1 MVGRLASLRVKLL
14 VAMLVA
20 GGVGL
25 IGSYLLISR
34 LERADERA
42 ADRQEALLA
51 ARAIARE
58 VAGGATR
65 DDLASMQKVMLNDR
79 IRVVRGRKLV
89 YDGPPNLRPVEL
101 TVTAPYPGGKVVLID
116 HASSGPSGAISTAK
130 LTAIAAVLLM
140 LVIGVALVV
149 ATLLIRALRAPI
161 QRATEAARRVASGDL
176 GARIGALRED
186 EFAELGSTFDNL
198 VARLEAADR
207 DQRHFLADVAHE
219 IATPLNAIRG
229 FATAIADGTMKSD
242 TERAE
247 ALELIDS
254 QGGRVDSLLRDL
266 RELTRLDLTDSVRV
280 DRVNVDE
287 LCREL
292 VARVWSESAAAGV
305 ELQFEGAPASLAG
318 FRTDR
323 RLLETVLD
331 NLVSN
336 AVRYT
341 RSGGRI
347 RLSVTDGRA
356 GVVISVRDTGIGI
369 AEEYRTRIFER
380 LYRVDEARD
389 RASGGSGLGLALAQ
403 RAARAIGGTIELE
416 SEEGV
421 GSEFRLVV
429 PSAQR
434 ELDRY

>member
-1 MVGRLASLRVKLL
+1 VILA
-14 VAMLVA
+14 
-20 GGVGL
+20 
-25 IGSYLLISR
+25 
-34 LERADERA
+34 
-42 ADRQEALLA
+42 
-51 ARAIARE
+51 
-58 VAGGATR
+58 
-65 DDLASMQKVMLNDR
+65 
-79 IRVVRGRKLV
+79 
-89 YDGPPNLRPVEL
+89 
-101 TVTAPYPGGKVVLID
+101 D
-116 HASSGPSGAISTAK
+116 HTSSSPSGALSTAK
-130 LTAIAAVLLM
+130 LTAIAAVLLT
-140 LVIGVALVV
+140 LVIGVAFVV

-176 GARIGALRED
+176 GARIGPLRAD

-219 IATPLNAIRG
+219 IATPVNAIRG
-229 FATAIADGTMKSD
+229 FASAIADGTMKSG

-254 QGGRVDSLLRDL
+254 QGRRVDSLLRDL

-280 DRVNVDE
+280 DRVDVDR

-292 VARVWSESAAAGV
+292 VARFRPDSAAAGI
-305 ELQFEGAPASLAG
+305 ELQFEGVPTSLGG
-318 FRTDR
+318 FRTDG

-331 NLVSN
+331 NLLSN

-347 RLSVTDGRA
+347 QLSVTDGRA
-356 GVVISVRDTGIGI
+356 GVVFSVRDTGIGI
-369 AEEYRTRIFER
+369 AEKHRTRIFER

-416 SEEGV
+416 SEEGI
-421 GSEFRLVV
+421 GSEFRLVL
-429 PSAQR
+429 PSPQR
-434 ELDRY
+434 EHNRL

>member
-14 VAMLVA
+14 VAMVVA

-25 IGSYLLISR
+25 GGSYLLISR
-34 LERADERA
+34 LERADERS
-42 ADRQEALLA
+42 ADRQKALLT
-51 ARAIARE
+51 ARVIARE
-58 VAGGATR
+58 AASGATR
-65 DDLASMQKVMLNDR
+65 NDFNSMQKVLLNDR
-79 IRVVRGRKLV
+79 IHVLRGRKHV
-89 YDGPPNLRPVEL
+89 YDGPPNPRPVEL
-101 TVTAPYPGGKVVLID
+101 TVTAPYSGGKVILAD
-116 HASSGPSGAISTAK
+116 HTSSSPSGALSTAK
-130 LTAIAAVLLM
+130 LTGIAAVLLT
-140 LVIGVALVV
+140 LVIGVAFVV
-149 ATLLIRALRAPI
+149 ATLLIRTLRAPI

-176 GARIGALRED
+176 GARIGPLRAD

-219 IATPLNAIRG
+219 IATPVNAIRG
-229 FATAIADGTMKSD
+229 FASAIADGTMKSRA
-242 TERAE
+242 ERAE

-254 QGGRVDSLLRDL
+254 QGRRVDSLLRDL

-280 DRVNVDE
+280 DRVDVDR

-292 VARVWSESAAAGV
+292 VARFRPDSAAAGI
-305 ELQFEGAPASLAG
+305 ELQFEGAPASLGG
-318 FRTDR
+318 FRTDG

-331 NLVSN
+331 NLLSN

-347 RLSVTDGRA
+347 QLSVTDGRA
-356 GVVISVRDTGIGI
+356 GVVFSVRDTGIGI
-369 AEEYRTRIFER
+369 AEKHRTRIFER

-421 GSEFRLVV
+421 GSEFRLVL
-429 PSAQR
+429 PSPQR
-434 ELDRY
+434 EHDRL

>member
-1 MVGRLASLRVKLL
+1 MIGRLASLRVKLL
-14 VAMLVA
+14 VAMAVA
-20 GGVGL
+20 GCAGL
-25 IGSYLLISR
+25 TGSYLLVSR
-34 LERADERA
+34 LERADERS
-42 ADRQEALLA
+42 ADRQKALMT

-58 VAGGATR
+58 AAGGATPAA
-65 DDLASMQKVMLNDR
+65 LGSMQKVMLNDR
-79 IRVVRGRKLV
+79 IRVLRGGEVV
-89 YDGPPNLRPVEL
+89 YEGPPNPRALEL
-101 TVTAPYPGGKVVLID
+101 TVTAPYPGGKVVLFD
-116 HASSGPSGAISTAK
+116 HASTAPSGALSTVK
-130 LTAIAAVLLM
+130 LTLIAAGLLT
-140 LVIGVALVV
+140 LVIGVAFVV
-149 ATLLIRALRAPI
+149 ATLLIRALRVPI
-161 QRATEAARRVASGDL
+161 QQATEAARRVASGDL
-176 GARIGALRED
+176 SARIGALRED

-198 VARLEAADR
+198 VRRLEAADR

-219 IATPLNAIRG
+219 IATPVNAIRG
-229 FATAIADGTMKSD
+229 FATAIADGTMKSGS
-242 TERAE
+242 ERAE

-254 QGGRVDSLLRDL
+254 QGRRVDSLLRDL

-280 DRVNVDE
+280 DRVDVDE

-292 VARVWSESAAAGV
+292 VARFRPESAAAGV

-331 NLVSN
+331 NLLSN

-347 RLSVTDGRA
+347 HFSVTDRRGD
-356 GVVISVRDTGIGI
+356 VVISVRDTGIGI
-369 AEEYRTRIFER
+369 AEEHRTRIFER

-403 RAARAIGGTIELE
+403 RAARAIGGTIELD

-421 GSEFRLVV
+421 GSEFRLVL
-429 PSAQR
+429 PSARRQH
-434 ELDRY
+434 DRF

>member
-1 MVGRLASLRVKLL
+1 MIGRLASLRAKLL
-14 VAMLVA
+14 VAMVVA
-20 GGVGL
+20 GCAGL
-25 IGSYLLISR
+25 AGSYLLVSR
-34 LERADERA
+34 LERADERS
-42 ADRQEALLA
+42 ADRQKALMT

-58 VAGGATR
+58 AARGATPA
-65 DDLASMQKVMLNDR
+65 DLRSMQKVVLNDR
-79 IRVVRGRKLV
+79 IRVLRGGKVV
-89 YDGPPNLRPVEL
+89 YEAPPNPRALEL
-101 TVTAPYPGGKVVLID
+101 TVTAPYPGGKVVLFD
-116 HASSGPSGAISTAK
+116 HTSTAPSGALSTAK
-130 LTAIAAVLLM
+130 LTVIAAGLLT

-149 ATLLIRALRAPI
+149 ATLLIRALRVPI
-161 QRATEAARRVASGDL
+161 QQATEAARRVASGDL
-176 GARIGALRED
+176 SARIGALRED

-198 VARLEAADR
+198 VGRLEAADR

-219 IATPLNAIRG
+219 IATPVNAIRG
-229 FATAIADGTMKSD
+229 FATAIADGTMNSES
-242 TERAE
+242 ERAE

-254 QGGRVDSLLRDL
+254 QGRRVDSLLRDL

-280 DRVNVDE
+280 DRVDVDE

-292 VARVWSESAAAGV
+292 VARFRPESAAAGV
-305 ELQFEGAPASLAG
+305 ELQFEGTPASLAG

-331 NLVSN
+331 NLLSN

-347 RLSVTDGRA
+347 HFSVTNRRGT
-356 GVVISVRDTGIGI
+356 VVISVRDTGIGI
-369 AEEYRTRIFER
+369 AEEHRTRIFER

-403 RAARAIGGTIELE
+403 RAARAIGATIELD

-421 GSEFRLVV
+421 GSEFRLVL
-429 PSAQR
+429 PSAPR
-434 ELDRY
+434 EHDRF